1 MAEAVKSITASTYS
15 ASTGKEI
22 RYVGEFC
29 YGYSGSLTI
38 NNVEQT
44 MLESST
50 GNSLLFV
57 NIQFGNLEHT
67 GQDFLFQVYLNDLL
81 VAGLPAKTDASQSS
95 TSMESGLSIIIPPFT
110 TIKVTGQNKESS
122 TAKDWTTNLTGR
134 VYDA

>member
-1 MAEAVKSITASTYS
+1 MAEASVASDAST
-15 ASTGKEI
+15 AAVGKLI

-50 GNSLLFV
+50 GNFLLFV
-57 NIQFGNLEHT
+57 NIQFGNLNHT

-81 VAGLPAKTDASQSS
+81 VAGLPAKTDATQAS